1 MSEVQ
6 NFELAEQEQI
16 QHLQDVGGEK
26 YYYDQ
31 SIWFVRLNQLANLQ
45 SYIKKFGITK
55 EKKDLYLSTISI
67 HEYTKTKKIT
77 DYTEMKEFLNDL
89 DL

>member
-6 NFELAEQEQI
+6 NFELADKEQI
-16 QHLQDVGGEK
+16 QHLQDVGGKK

-31 SIWFVRLNQLANLQ
+31 SIWFVRLNQLERLQ

-67 HEYTKTKKIT
+67 HEYTKTKKMI
-77 DYTEMKEFLNDL
+77 DYTEIKEFVNNL

>member
-6 NFELAEQEQI
+6 NFELADQEQI

-31 SIWFVRLNQLANLQ
+31 AIWFVRLNQLERLQ
-45 SYIKKFGITK
+45 SYIKKFVITK

-67 HEYTKTKKIT
+67 HEYTKTTKII
-77 DYTEMKEFLNDL
+77 DYTEMKEFLNNL

>member
-16 QHLQDVGGEK
+16 QHLQDIGGEK
-26 YYYDQ
+26 YYHNQ
-31 SIWFVRLNQLANLQ
+31 AIWFVRLNQLANLQ

-55 EKKDLYLSTISI
+55 ETKDLYLSTISI
-67 HEYTKTKKIT
+67 HEYTKTKKII
-77 DYTEMKEFLNDL
+77 DYTEIKDFLNNL